1 MGAGT
6 FQRFEIK
13 YLLNKE
19 QREAIYE
26 AMKPYMKADSY
37 GNSTIRNIYFD
48 RPDFL
53 LIRNSLDK
61 PIYKEKL
68 RVRSYK
74 KVSEEDKVFIEL
86 KKKFDGIVYK
96 RRIGVKEK
104 EAMNYLC
111 YGKKLRK
118 ESQIGKEIDYF
129 LDFYKEIEPKV
140 FLSYDRQ
147 AFFDKEN
154 PDFRMTFDEN
164 ILWREDNLSLTGEVY
179 GKPILNDG
187 EALLEIKSADTF
199 PLWLVEVLS
208 KYRIYKVSFSKYG
221 NAYTEILKNK
231 RWLFT
236 RIPVF
241 TKEENLKERLEY
253 GYI

>member
-1 MGAGT
+1 M
-6 FQRFEIK
+6 
-13 YLLNKE
+13 
-19 QREAIYE
+19 
-26 AMKPYMKADSY
+26 
-37 GNSTIRNIYFD
+37 
-48 RPDFL
+48 
-53 LIRNSLDK
+53 
-61 PIYKEKL
+61 
-68 RVRSYK
+68 
-74 KVSEEDKVFIEL
+74 
-86 KKKFDGIVYK
+86 IV
-96 RRIGVKEK
+96 
-104 EAMNYLC
+104 
-111 YGKKLRK
+111 
-118 ESQIGKEIDYF
+118 
-129 LDFYKEIEPKV
+129 
-140 FLSYDRQ
+140 
-147 AFFDKEN
+147 DKEN

>member
-1 MGAGT
+1 MGQGT

-13 YLLNKE
+13 FLLSKE
-19 QREAIYE
+19 QKEAVLE

-48 RPDFL
+48 KPDFL
-53 LIRNSLDK
+53 LIRHSLDK

-74 KVSEEDKVFIEL
+74 KVNEEDKVFIEL

-96 RRIGVKEK
+96 RRIEAKEK
-104 EAMNYLC
+104 EAMDYLC
-111 YGKKLRK
+111 KGKKLEK

-129 LDFYKEIEPKV
+129 LDFYGDIEPKV

-147 AFFDKEN
+147 AFFDKDN
-154 PDFRMTFDEN
+154 ADFRMTFDEN
-164 ILWREDNLSLTGEVY
+164 ILWREDNLSLTSEVY
-179 GKPILNDG
+179 GKPILEDG

-208 KYRIYKVSFSKYG
+208 KYGIYKVSFSKYG
-221 NAYTEILKNK
+221 NAYTEILKNR
-231 RWLFT
+231 RWLFA
-236 RIPVF
+236 REVEF
-241 TKEENLKERLEY
+241 NNEENMKERLEY
-253 GYI
+253 GYV